1 MGALTL
7 ASAAVPLFSA
17 VLVGSIDP
25 GVTPNDSAPW
35 MPALRQIAGMV
46 LTTTIVIAVI
56 LLVIAAIIWAI
67 GKATHNS
74 QAQSVGVGGMIIVG
88 LAAAIIA
95 SASGLIMWF
104 TGLNLA

>member
-7 ASAAVPLFSA
+7 AAVS
-17 VLVGSIDP
+17 VLGAIDP

-56 LLVIAAIIWAI
+56 LLVIAAVTWAV

-74 QAQSVGVGGMIIVG
+74 QAQSVGVGGMIIIG
-88 LAAAIIA
+88 IAAAVIA

-104 TGLNLA
+104 TSVNLA